1 MGDQR
6 LRAELANLEC
16 YAFDEVPWTTP
27 RPLAES
33 RVAVVT
39 TAGLRVGD
47 DADWNPGDQ
56 SFTGRRPA
64 PAAGLDEQLSG
75 PNAADL
81 GAFSGAANLVV
92 LGGPNDGVLFPIP
105 RDGLTLGRLPA
116 NDVVIDDPSV
126 SRRHAE
132 IISTH
137 DSYLLRDLASSNGTF
152 LTDRLIDTSDYGL
165 QDGDHIR
172 LGQSDVQLVFRF
184 SGEATL
190 KMAPRAGG
198 AGGAGRSLTGAV
210 FLRDWTGL
218 TLDSLFERMQSM
230 PPGGSESLA
239 ADAYVDIITYVLE
252 RNGFPAGGDELSTR
266 FLNAVRVEGE
276 EGPDVVPNFALVRV
290 VGCLAGSAADGWR
303 LADAS
308 AEVRT
313 TDPEPSAGDE
323 LRAVQAI
330 PLGEGAFRLMYVF
343 PSPEAYVGHMV
354 ETKGLLIR
362 GASDSAGDSLNVT
375 SVQSLAP
382 RCGRP

>member
-1 MGDQR
+1 MKRCRDIGVTSAIVVAVM
-6 LRAELANLEC
+6 LIMAVELAAGQTL
-16 YAFDEVPWTTP
+16 TP
-27 RPLAES
+27 ALITQERS
-33 RVAVVT
+33 VK
-39 TAGLRVGD
+39 
-47 DADWNPGDQ
+47 
-56 SFTGRRPA
+56 
-64 PAAGLDEQLSG
+64 
-75 PNAADL
+75 
-81 GAFSGAANLVV
+81 
-92 LGGPNDGVLFPIP
+92 DGVFTPDQAA
-105 RDGLTLGRLPA
+105 RGRERYEA
-116 NDVVIDDPSV
+116 NCQRCHGID
-126 SRRHAE
+126 
-132 IISTH
+132 
-137 DSYLLRDLASSNGTF
+137 L
-152 LTDRLIDTSDYGL
+152 
-165 QDGDHIR
+165 
-172 LGQSDVQLVFRF
+172 
-184 SGEATL
+184 
-190 KMAPRAGG
+190 

>member
-1 MGDQR
+1 MNRHRDIGVTSAIVAVM
-6 LRAELANLEC
+6 LIMAVELAAGQTLTP
-16 YAFDEVPWTTP
+16 ALTTQ
-27 RPLAES
+27 RS
-33 RVAVVT
+33 VK
-39 TAGLRVGD
+39 
-47 DADWNPGDQ
+47 
-56 SFTGRRPA
+56 
-64 PAAGLDEQLSG
+64 
-75 PNAADL
+75 
-81 GAFSGAANLVV
+81 
-92 LGGPNDGVLFPIP
+92 DGVFTPDQAA
-105 RDGLTLGRLPA
+105 RGRERYEA
-116 NDVVIDDPSV
+116 SCQRCHGID
-126 SRRHAE
+126 
-132 IISTH
+132 
-137 DSYLLRDLASSNGTF
+137 L
-152 LTDRLIDTSDYGL
+152 
-165 QDGDHIR
+165 
-172 LGQSDVQLVFRF
+172 
-184 SGEATL
+184 
-190 KMAPRAGG
+190 
-198 AGGAGRSLTGAV
+198 AGGAGRSLTGDV

-252 RNGFPAGGDELSTR
+252 RNGFPAGGDELSTG

-313 TDPEPSAGDE
+313 ADPEPSGGDE
-323 LRAVQAI
+323 LKAVQSI
-330 PLGEGAFRLMYVF
+330 PLGDRAFRLMYVF

-362 GASDSAGDSLNVT
+362 GAGDSAGDSLNVT